1 MGKFTVDFYQKE
13 DGSKPVGRF
22 IWNLSLRMKAKVIGD
37 LHLMEEYGNL
47 AREPLSKH
55 MEDGILNFAARLE
68 QISFGFFTFSKRT
81 ELLLQQMALLRNSRK
96 HRGLK

>member
-37 LHLMEEYGNL
+37 LHLMEEYSNL

-68 QISFGFFTFSKRT
+68 QIYRSDY
-81 ELLLQQMALLRNSRK
+81 LLFRREQNYYCNKWLC
-96 HRGLK
+96 